1 MNHDAHGTGQRFLY
15 ASMEPAK
22 GSSTPP
28 KPTSGL
34 KVIGHVRRVHLKR
47 YHFPHFVPLTA
58 AVMACDGLCKRYIE
72 VNGPDSLMPNRKEPL
87 TNEIISVILDL
98 FRTSTTLSVQQPV
111 LNSAFSA

>member
-1 MNHDAHGTGQRFLY
+1 
-15 ASMEPAK
+15 MEPAK